1 MGINAPPAV
10 SSRAP
15 FHVPR
20 SEPKRPLVAT
30 ISRRPSGFVPAPACV
45 LIGRFIRSVTL
56 GAAAGAPLLET
67 IGPGGA
73 PPPRETGGV
82 LTPPDTDTGA
92 GNEID
97 VTEMPDTAEVPP
109 DTCGAA
115 MPMPAARI
123 AVKPAM
129 AALFCM
135 VAAVFMSVDTR
146 TGSFDVPRN
155 SALMPPCPSDPYTI
169 EWSTFA
175 TAPPN
180 VSVIGLEHCEVG
192 RLHQVLTE
200 VAWLGE
206 PDARGVGRVAGRLR
220 RIDDLDEIQA
230 DLDRVAQVLGRLLE
244 GDEHA
249 GRGSIGIED
258 GVGERLPRPLYGF
271 PKHLELVRFSP
282 V

>member
-1 MGINAPPAV
+1 MSTPRGIEGRVGINAPPAV

-115 MPMPAARI
+115 MPMPAARRSEERR
-123 AVKPAM
+123 VGKECRSP
-129 AALFCM
+129 
-135 VAAVFMSVDTR
+135 
-146 TGSFDVPRN
+146 
-155 SALMPPCPSDPYTI
+155 
-169 EWSTFA
+169 WS
-175 TAPPN
+175 
-180 VSVIGLEHCEVG
+180 
-192 RLHQVLTE
+192 
-200 VAWLGE
+200 
-206 PDARGVGRVAGRLR
+206 
-220 RIDDLDEIQA
+220 
-230 DLDRVAQVLGRLLE
+230 
-244 GDEHA
+244 
-249 GRGSIGIED
+249 
-258 GVGERLPRPLYGF
+258 
-271 PKHLELVRFSP
+271 
-282 V
+282 